1 MTVKNSIKTKEK
13 VKYMEE
19 IPYASVVGSIM
30 YAMVCSRLDFSYAAS
45 MISRFLSNPGWEHWN
60 AVKWVLRYLKGSTNV
75 RILAGSGA
83 IGELGAAIRYVDSDY
98 AGSVDTRRSLTR
110 YVFTLFGGTIS

>member
-1 MTVKNSIKTKEK
+1 MTVKNSLKTKEK

-30 YAMVCSRLDFSYAAS
+30 YAMVCSRLDFSYAAI

-60 AVKWVLRYLKGSTNV
+60 VVKWVLRYLKGSTNV
-75 RILAGSGA
+75 RILYGSGA
-83 IGELGAAIRYVDSDY
+83 IGELGAAVRYVDSDY
-98 AGSVDTRRSLTR
+98 AGSVDTRRSLTG
-110 YVFTLFGGTIS
+110 YVFILFGGTIS